1 MEMNDTEIEQKI
13 KQYRSKLQELTLE
26 VAKNEERL
34 KTKDEERQKILSRIQ
49 SIYPDFT
56 EDNLEVEM
64 DKLKNQL
71 EADMTVFEMEL
82 YESLRKIEA
91 NK

>member
-1 MEMNDTEIEQKI
+1 MNDPEIEQKI

-34 KTKDEERQKILSRIQ
+34 KTKDEERQKILSRILA
-49 SIYPDFT
+49 IYPDFT